1 MENDLKQSFRRGHNK
16 GLGFGFFLVIIG
28 IVLLG
33 FNFGYID
40 SPLKRVIFSWPM
52 ILIVTGTAKFYKKQF
67 VTSIILF
74 MIGIF
79 FLMPRIIHAY
89 PEAFPGLD
97 GSFTHTF
104 WPLLLIAAG
113 IIMVV
118 NKLTGNKWNRTEWDS
133 KHHHKDYANYEG
145 PIGSF
150 SKNSVFGG
158 GEHIVLEP
166 EFKGGELNAVFGGMT
181 LNLRHTNLPE
191 GVTRLEV
198 NAVFGGV
205 TIIVPED
212 WMVETHLD
220 SVFGGFEDKRLVK
233 IPQDNGRKLI
243 ITGACVFGGGEI
255 RN

>member
-1 MENDLKQSFRRGHNK
+1 MENDIKQSFRKGHNK
-16 GLGFGFFLVIIG
+16 GLGFGMFLVVIG
-28 IVLLG
+28 IVLLA

-52 ILIVTGTAKFYKKQF
+52 ILIVIGVAKFYKRQF
-67 VTSIILF
+67 VTSVILF

-79 FLMPRIIHAY
+79 FLMPRIIYAY
-89 PEAFPGLD
+89 PDLFPGLD

-113 IIMVV
+113 IIMVI
-118 NKLTGNKWNRTEWDS
+118 NKLTDSKWNQATW
-133 KHHHKDYANYEG
+133 EG
-145 PIGSF
+145 KRDHNCKTHYTHPEGSF
-150 SKNSVFGG
+150 SKHSIFGG

-191 GVTRLEV
+191 GNTRLDV
-198 NAVFGGV
+198 NAVFGGI
-205 TIIVPED
+205 TIIVPEE
-212 WMVETHLD
+212 WMVETHID

-233 IPQDNGRKLI
+233 IPQENGRKLI
-243 ITGACVFGGGEI
+243 ITGACIFGGGEI

>member
-1 MENDLKQSFRRGHNK
+1 VDTLSYKTISANKATVQKEWVVVDATDLVLGRMGSKVAKLLRGKYKPSFTPHVDCGDN
-16 GLGFGFFLVIIG
+16 VII
-28 IVLLG
+28 INADKV
-33 FNFGYID
+33 
-40 SPLKRVIFSWPM
+40 
-52 ILIVTGTAKFYKKQF
+52 Q
-67 VTSIILF
+67 
-74 MIGIF
+74 
-79 FLMPRIIHAY
+79 
-89 PEAFPGLD
+89 
-97 GSFTHTF
+97 
-104 WPLLLIAAG
+104 
-113 IIMVV
+113 
-118 NKLTGNKWNRTEWDS
+118 LTGNKWNRTEWDS